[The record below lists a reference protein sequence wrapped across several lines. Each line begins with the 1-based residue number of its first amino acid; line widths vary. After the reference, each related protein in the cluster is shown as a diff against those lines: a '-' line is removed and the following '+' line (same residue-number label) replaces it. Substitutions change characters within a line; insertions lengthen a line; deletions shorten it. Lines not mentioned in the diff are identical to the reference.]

1 MYAGPMPSGVDLVTF
16 IFKALIRFE
25 QVRSQTYVCGF
36 MFVGFPHNVSHLS
49 QYVRLTELV
58 L

>member
-1 MYAGPMPSGVDLVTF
+1 MPRGVDLVNF
-16 IFKALIRFE
+16 IFKALNRFV
-25 QVRSQTYVCGF
+25 QVGSQTYVCGF